1 MKSHIFS
8 VFVLAMSLFLRLSG
22 QEDEI
27 ILSIGDHEITR
38 GEFERI
44 YQKNNS
50 SAVYDNKSVEE
61 YLDLFINF
69 KLKVI
74 EAENLGYD
82 TVKSFINELAGYREQ
97 LAKPYFEDKEYHE
110 ELLKEAYERTRNEV
124 SASHILIRLE
134 KDAAPKD
141 TLLAYQK
148 IMDIRKRI
156 LAGEPF
162 AEVARATS
170 DDPSA
175 KTNAGYLGWF
185 SAFQMIY
192 PFENVA
198 YNTEVGKISMPLR
211 SRYGYHIV
219 KVEGK
224 RESPG
229 SIRAAHIMVYAS
241 KDDPELR
248 AEGEKKINECYERLK
263 NGENFADLAAEYSD
277 DKNTSSKG
285 GDLNWIRSGII
296 PDDLESKIFSLKDSG
311 DYTEPLPTSYGFH
324 IFMLIGKKPLESFEE
339 LKPELE
345 KKLARDSRGKQ
356 NEKLLVDRIKNENN
370 FRLYR
375 ENLQP
380 LIDVL
385 DESIYDGTWD
395 TSFAAELIN
404 PVISFG
410 NRDYSQKEFAGFI
423 AAKKQYNKAYT
434 LNDII
439 NERLEQFIN
448 EKAIEYE
455 KSMLEVKHPEFKNL
469 MDEYHDGILLFNL
482 TDDMVWS
489 KAVKDTA
496 GLLEF
501 YEKNKNNY
509 MWGERINLSIYTFE
523 DENLLKKVIS
533 IARKRAK
540 KPISVLAVQTSLC
553 GSDTIKC
560 IQIEDKKLEKD
571 DDSLNKEILWQKGY
585 SLQQKAGDKMKVF
598 WVNDIIPPEP
608 KRLNETKGLVTADY
622 QTYLEKEWI
631 KSLRDKYEIVVHE
644 DVLDKIAQ

>member
-1 MKSHIFS
+1 
-8 VFVLAMSLFLRLSG
+8 
-22 QEDEI
+22 
-27 ILSIGDHEITR
+27 
-38 GEFERI
+38 
-44 YQKNNS
+44 
-50 SAVYDNKSVEE
+50 
-61 YLDLFINF
+61 
-69 KLKVI
+69 
-74 EAENLGYD
+74 
-82 TVKSFINELAGYREQ
+82 
-97 LAKPYFEDKEYHE
+97 
-110 ELLKEAYERTRNEV
+110 
-124 SASHILIRLE
+124 
-134 KDAAPKD
+134 
-141 TLLAYQK
+141 
-148 IMDIRKRI
+148 
-156 LAGEPF
+156 
-162 AEVARATS
+162 
-170 DDPSA
+170 
-175 KTNAGYLGWF
+175 
-185 SAFQMIY
+185 
-192 PFENVA
+192 
-198 YNTEVGKISMPLR
+198 
-211 SRYGYHIV
+211 
-219 KVEGK
+219 
-224 RESPG
+224 
-229 SIRAAHIMVYAS
+229 
-241 KDDPELR
+241 
-248 AEGEKKINECYERLK
+248 
-263 NGENFADLAAEYSD
+263 
-277 DKNTSSKG
+277 
-285 GDLNWIRSGII
+285 
-296 PDDLESKIFSLKDSG
+296 
-311 DYTEPLPTSYGFH
+311 
-324 IFMLIGKKPLESFEE
+324 
-339 LKPELE
+339 
-345 KKLARDSRGKQ
+345 
-356 NEKLLVDRIKNENN
+356 LLVDRIKNENN

-380 LIDVL
+380 VIDVL

-509 MWGERINLSIYTFE
+509 MWGDRINLSIYTFE

>member
-380 LIDVL
+380 VIDVL

>member
-380 LIDVL
+380 VIDVL

-509 MWGERINLSIYTFE
+509 MWGDRINLSIYTFE

-540 KPISVLAVQTSLC
+540 KPISVLAVQTSIC

-608 KRLNETKGLVTADY
+608 KKLNETKGLVTADY

>member
-380 LIDVL
+380 VIDVL

-509 MWGERINLSIYTFE
+509 MWGDRINLSIYTFE

-608 KRLNETKGLVTADY
+608 KKLNETKGLVTADY

-631 KSLRDKYEIVVHE
+631 KSLRNKYEIVVHE

>member
-27 ILSIGDHEITR
+27 ILSIGDNEITR

-380 LIDVL
+380 VIDVL

-509 MWGERINLSIYTFE
+509 MWGDRINLSIYTFE

-540 KPISVLAVQTSLC
+540 KPISVLAVQTSIC

>member
-380 LIDVL
+380 VIDVL

-540 KPISVLAVQTSLC
+540 KPISVLAVQTSIC

>member
-380 LIDVL
+380 VIDVL

-509 MWGERINLSIYTFE
+509 MWGDRINLSIYTFE

-585 SLQQKAGDKMKVF
+585 SLQQKAGNKMKVF

-631 KSLRDKYEIVVHE
+631 KSLRNKYEIVVHK

>member
-380 LIDVL
+380 VIDVL

-509 MWGERINLSIYTFE
+509 MWGDRINLSIYTFE